1 MTYLVAGVEGLE
13 GDGELLLVAVLG
25 QPGCVVAAAS
35 HGPKRKQNTIEK
47 KEKIRDVSETPNHS
61 FNHKMI

>member
-13 GDGELLLVAVLG
+13 GDGELLLVAVLS

-35 HGPKRKQNTIEK
+35 HGPKRKQNAIEK
-47 KEKIRDVSETPNHS
+47 
-61 FNHKMI
+61 